1 MLSEIEYLAP
11 VVSNDNVGK
20 IASEII
26 YSNIRTFVDQQQ
38 YFFDMLW
45 NKAIPAEQKIREI
58 EEGIEPTRTR
68 IIEDKQEI
76 IKEIR
81 LKNNTANKLSICTS
95 VDGMQMSY
103 NHLFD
108 SYKNVVN
115 KYKKGE
121 SIEGMRWLLNL
132 DNQESIGLVRIF
144 LETGIQVRHIKSMP
158 PLSFGVT
165 EKEVAITIEK
175 MVGGKMSESF
185 LISND
190 SVYVNH
196 FNSLFDAIMEEWHRC
211 QR

>member
-1 MLSEIEYLAP
+1 MIKKSFVDAKSRGVKLRYLTEITKDNKGYCKELMKIVDEFKHLEGIGSNFMLSEIEYLAP

-115 KYKKGE
+115 K
-121 SIEGMRWLLNL
+121 S
-132 DNQESIGLVRIF
+132 
-144 LETGIQVRHIKSMP
+144 
-158 PLSFGVT
+158 
-165 EKEVAITIEK
+165 EKERV
-175 MVGGKMSESF
+175 
-185 LISND
+185 
-190 SVYVNH
+190 
-196 FNSLFDAIMEEWHRC
+196 
-211 QR
+211 